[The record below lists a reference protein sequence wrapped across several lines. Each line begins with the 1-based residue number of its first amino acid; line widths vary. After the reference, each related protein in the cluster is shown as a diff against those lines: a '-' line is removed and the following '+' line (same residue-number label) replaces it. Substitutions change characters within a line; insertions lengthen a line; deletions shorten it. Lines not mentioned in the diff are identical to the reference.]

1 MGAFNHDSFVFTA
14 LSDFRAIDNPDEQLA
29 QAREFGIRIIDD
41 VDFGPDDWHVVKG
54 PFWRFRR
61 RAGKILRGSDNDGS
75 FFIRRVEA
83 AKGSSIKL
91 YYYDLKTQEDAII
104 EVRRRPGLVLV
115 FRSGRKPHYNLE
127 VHSMCSK
134 DHHLCFLSNGDRFDI
149 D

>member
-1 MGAFNHDSFVFTA
+1 MGAFNLDSFVFTA

-29 QAREFGIRIIDD
+29 QAHEYGIRIVDD
-41 VDFGPDDWHVVKG
+41 VDFGPDDWRIVKG

-61 RAGKILRGSDNDGS
+61 RASQILRGSDNDGS

-83 AKGSSIKL
+83 DKGSSIKL

-115 FRSGRKPHYNLE
+115 FRSGRNPHYRLD
-127 VHSMCSK
+127 VYSMCSK
-134 DHHLCFLSNGDRFDI
+134 DYQLCFLSNGDRFDV

>member
-1 MGAFNHDSFVFTA
+1 MGAFNLDSFVFTA

-29 QAREFGIRIIDD
+29 QAYEYGIRIVDD
-41 VDFGPDDWHVVKG
+41 VDFGPDDWRIVKG

-61 RAGKILRGSDNDGS
+61 RASQILRGSDNDGS

-83 AKGSSIKL
+83 DKGSSIKL

-115 FRSGRKPHYNLE
+115 FRSGRNPHYRMD

-134 DHHLCFLSNGDRFDI
+134 DYQLCFLSCGDRFDV